1 MVLSQASC
9 RVKHLSRASPPAQT
23 WLHREN
29 VSQPAANAQGP
40 TGNNARKAKRRAQI
54 RPIRVFLRRK
64 TAEAS
69 VSP

>member
-1 MVLSQASC
+1 MRLQRGVVGVFSL
-9 RVKHLSRASPPAQT
+9 KPRA

-29 VSQPAANAQGP
+29 LSQPAANPQGP